1 MAHHTDPARPGR
13 DIEPTIG
20 ERIRHLRGDMT
31 QAALAASSGVSVDF
45 IRKLEQG
52 RRHTVSI
59 TTLHKI
65 ARALD
70 LDTGALLTKP
80 RRLDNA
86 TETSGAVAIRR
97 TLTSVGDLTGEDPD
111 VEQLSVDD
119 CRRAL
124 TLGWGAY
131 WGGRYDQL
139 GQILPT
145 AIERARATLRAVP
158 AGEQAAAR
166 EVAAQ
171 TLGLSAATLVHLGYT
186 DIAHLAVREALD
198 HAAAGADPL
207 RMDALRCILAWL
219 LLVEGRFPES
229 ARLATVTAEALSP
242 SGDTPIPAWA
252 MYGSLLITAA
262 TSTGRAGNRSGAVDL
277 VDEAW
282 KAAEVTGN
290 RSVYEMAFGPDQ
302 VHMQRVDVETVT
314 EHYAAA
320 LAAAK
325 QFPAASQLPLVARA
339 RHLSDVAL
347 AHTRLGNDGAALD
360 VLETMVR
367 MAPVWARWQEQ
378 PKMIVRELQAR
389 ARKPRR
395 LSELARKIGVTDG

>member
-1 MAHHTDPARPGR
+1 VAHRTDPTRSQHAEETVGQ
-13 DIEPTIG
+13 
-20 ERIRHLRGDMT
+20 RIRRRRGDMT
-31 QAALAASSGVSVDF
+31 QAALAAAVGVSPDF
-45 IRKLEQG
+45 ISKLERG
-52 RRHTVSI
+52 TKNPSI
-59 TTLHKI
+59 TTLHEI

-70 LDTGALLTKP
+70 LPTGVLLDRP
-80 RRLDNA
+80 HQLIGA

-97 TLTSVGDLTGEDPD
+97 TITSIGDLTGDADLEGEP
-111 VEQLSVDD
+111 LSVADG
-119 CRRAL
+119 RRAL

-131 WGGRYDQL
+131 WSGQYGQL

-145 AIERARATLRAVP
+145 AIARARATLRAVP
-158 AGEQAAAR
+158 TAEAAQAR
-166 EVAAQ
+166 DVAAQ

-186 DIAHLAVREALD
+186 DIAHLAIREALD

-207 RMDALRCILAWL
+207 RVDALRCTLSWL

-229 ARLATVTAEALSP
+229 ARLATVTAEAMSP
-242 SGDTPIPAWA
+242 SGGTPIPSWA

-262 TSTGRAGNRSGAVDL
+262 TSTGRAGNRAGALDL
-277 VDEAW
+277 VDEAS

-302 VHMQRVDVETVT
+302 VAMQRVDVETVT

-320 LAAAK
+320 LTAAK
-325 QFPAASQLPLVARA
+325 LFPQDSSLPLVARA

-347 AHTRLGNDGAALD
+347 AYTRLGNDGAALD

-389 ARKPRR
+389 ARTPRR
-395 LSELARKIGVTDG
+395 LTELARKIGVTAD

>member
-1 MAHHTDPARPGR
+1 VVNRTDPARPGR
-13 DIEPTIG
+13 DVEPTIG

-31 QAALAASSGVSVDF
+31 QAALAAASGVSVDY

-70 LDTGALLTKP
+70 LDTGALMTKP

-97 TLTSVGDLTGEDPD
+97 TLTSVGDLTGEDHD
-111 VEQLSVDD
+111 VEQLSVADG
-119 CRRAL
+119 RRAI

-145 AIERARATLRAVP
+145 AIERARAALRAVP
-158 AGEQAAAR
+158 AAEQPAAR
-166 EVAAQ
+166 DVAAQ

-186 DIAHLAVREALD
+186 DIAHLALREALD
-198 HAAAGADPL
+198 HAASGVDPL
-207 RMDALRCILAWL
+207 RVDALRCTLSWL

-229 ARLATVTAEALSP
+229 ARLATVTAEALAP
-242 SGDTPIPAWA
+242 TGDTRVPAWA
-252 MYGSLLITAA
+252 MYGSLLVTAA
-262 TSTGRAGNRSGAVDL
+262 TSTGRAGNRAGALDL
-277 VDEAW
+277 LDEAG
-282 KAAEVTGN
+282 KAADVTGN

-302 VHMQRVDVETVT
+302 VAMQRVDVETVT
-314 EHYAAA
+314 ENYGGA

-325 QFPAASQLPLVARA
+325 LFPQDSQLPLVARA

-389 ARKPRR
+389 ARTPRR
-395 LSELARKIGVTDG
+395 LTELARTIGVTED